1 MKGQP
6 CLEAGYPEPYA
17 ATADTYDRLAQWAVE
32 QWGETPRPQMADF
45 LGSLWADRATPVKD
59 VLEICCGT
67 GLMLEQLRAR
77 GYTVTGLDRSSAMLS
92 FARERLGPDVKLI
105 ESELP
110 ALPVQRTFDAVVCA
124 AAALNYM
131 PDIASLA
138 RTFENVARLLEPG
151 SPFVFDILS
160 RSRLETRFAQQWAAD
175 LGDLAF
181 IWRFEHDSSGRWS
194 DLTYTQFQRTAT
206 DAGPPAYT
214 AARELHRLYVLDR
227 EAVETAARTAGFK
240 DINVYDNYR
249 HRPADENT
257 PYQTWV
263 LTRA

>member
-6 CLEAGYPEPYA
+6 CLEVGYPEPYA

-32 QWGETPRPQMADF
+32 QWGETPRPQMAEF
-45 LGSLWADRATPVKD
+45 LQSLWSDRAKPVRN

-77 GYTVTGLDRSSAMLS
+77 GYAVTGLDRSSAMLS
-92 FARERLGPDVKLI
+92 FARKRLGPGVELI

-110 ALPVQRTFDAVVCA
+110 AIPVGRTFDAVVCA

-131 PDIASLA
+131 PDAATLT
-138 RTFENVARLLEPG
+138 RTFENVAGLLEPG

-160 RSRLETRFAQQWAAD
+160 RNRLETRFAQQWAAD

-181 IWRFEHDSSGRWS
+181 IWRFQHDSSGRWS
-194 DLTYTQFQRTAT
+194 DLTYTQFQRAT
-206 DAGPPAYT
+206 DSADSSAYT

-227 EAVETAARTAGFK
+227 GTVEEAARTAGFK
-240 DINVYDNYR
+240 DIHVYDNYR
-249 HRPADENT
+249 HRPANEST